1 MHAGPHR
8 LSVSPDRFFIKFYG
22 SARLPDSHEEFLL
35 VPTHYLKYFPALFMT
50 NAFVSPFEAY
60 DAICQSSDA
69 TITPLHNDHFQTIVI
84 VRSHLQSSNRGP
96 CTLPSVNQFLR

>member
-35 VPTHYLKYFPALFMT
+35 VPTHYLKYFPALF
-50 NAFVSPFEAY
+50 
-60 DAICQSSDA
+60 
-69 TITPLHNDHFQTIVI
+69 L
-84 VRSHLQSSNRGP
+84 
-96 CTLPSVNQFLR
+96 